1 MIAFF
6 VVPPVLAAVS
16 ITVAYLKRNDHIRE
30 HRPGPRHL
38 AV

>member
-16 ITVAYLKRNDHIRE
+16 IAVVYLKRNDHMKE
-30 HRPGPRHL
+30 QRPGPRHL
-38 AV
+38 AA